1 MLITDK
7 SIVIY
12 GFKHGS
18 SAARNLARHLR
29 DAHENVIETN
39 TNEVL
44 QHFKKNYEDNPVPI
58 FINIRNPKQAIF
70 SSYVQGIREISM
82 SKGEKYYRDPFL
94 KNFYDKAHKVIDKN
108 PFAIFNG
115 RLGIRDEIIV
125 VRHFLENY
133 IEDIYQYDEHI
144 QGTLEYIQEPLRIL
158 RFIKNEKPEILENVF
173 LVNLDNYETSNQSIG
188 LLSMYNYMDQT
199 LFQTEEFKVHSAK
212 KYMGMMHEYQSN
224 TRGPRGGMSLALSYY
239 TAFYSIINSEFEQYE
254 YTYKRLQRWT
264 NKE

>member
-29 DAHENVIETN
+29 DARENVIEIDTS
-39 TNEVL
+39 ELL

-58 FINIRNPKQAIF
+58 FINIRNPKSAIF
-70 SSYVQGIREISM
+70 SAYIQGIREITKK
-82 SKGEKYYRDPFL
+82 KGDKYYRDPFL
-94 KNFYDKAHKVIDKN
+94 KNFYDKAYKSTDKS

-115 RLGIRDEIIV
+115 TLGIRDEIIV
-125 VRHFLENY
+125 IRYLLENY

-158 RFIKNEKPEILENVF
+158 RFIKNEKPELLENVF
-173 LVNLDNYETSNQSIG
+173 LVNLDSYETSDQSIG
-188 LLSMYNYMDQT
+188 LLSKYNYMDQT
-199 LFQTEEFKVHSAK
+199 LFKTEEFKVHSAK
-212 KYMGMMHEYQSN
+212 KYTGMMHEYQSN
-224 TRGPRGGMSLALSYY
+224 TRGPRGGMSLALSFYA
-239 TAFYSIINSEFEQYE
+239 AFFSIIQSEFEQYE
-254 YTYKRLQRWT
+254 YTFKRLQRWA